1 MVISIDTEKH
11 LIKFNMHSRVNNRT
25 EMAEESKLEDR
36 LWENIKSE
44 ENSVKILRKNEPRS
58 VEQYQAFQYTY
69 HWSPRRK
76 GEKAGIGKNNLM
88 K

>member
-36 LWENIKSE
+36 L
-44 ENSVKILRKNEPRS
+44 
-58 VEQYQAFQYTY
+58 
-69 HWSPRRK
+69 
-76 GEKAGIGKNNLM
+76 
-88 K
+88 